1 MFNVNNNARDQRQST
16 IKLAGD
22 CEGYSEIVFALLLS
36 EITGKEEICF
46 FIFLYQTILP
56 LCDIT

>member
-22 CEGYSEIVFALLLS
+22 CAGYSEIVFALLLR
-36 EITGKEEICF
+36 EISGKEETCF
-46 FIFLYQTILP
+46 SIYIYIPNDRT
-56 LCDIT
+56 TV